1 MARQDAPAAAAA
13 GNGAACSAEQGAA
26 AVPAGAGSGSSK
38 PGASFSSFPGMP
50 PAAPGSKGFS
60 SFPGMPT
67 GGFEQSVLQK
77 LQQKSQHK
85 QQ

>member
-13 GNGAACSAEQGAA
+13 GNGAACSAEQGVA
-26 AVPAGAGSGSSK
+26 AVPAAAGSGSSK

-50 PAAPGSKGFS
+50 PAAAGSKGFS

-67 GGFEQSVLQK
+67 GFEQSVLQK